1 MKKRK
6 TLSKKIRFDVF
17 KRDSF
22 QCQYC
27 GNSPPSVILEIDHI
41 LPVSKGGDNQ
51 VENLVSS
58 CFDCNRGKSNK
69 NLDEIPSSMVQNVED
84 IKRRRTLLKEP
95 ESQLSALSK
104 HKAKIKRFAAMD
116 IELIESIFI
125 DYYPD
130 SSFTDKS
137 FNSILVQFH
146 PRLDIHTLM
155 DNMMI
160 ACARFNHDPEKTY
173 KYFCG
178 VCWNQIKG
186 RGKLNA

>member
-1 MKKRK
+1 MDKRK
-6 TLSKKIRFDVF
+6 SLSKRIRFDVF

-27 GNSPPSVILEIDHI
+27 GNSPPTVILEIDHI
-41 LPVSKGGDNQ
+41 LPISKGGDNQ

-69 NLDEIPSSMVQNVED
+69 KLDEIPSSMVQNVED
-84 IKRRRTLLKEP
+84 IKRRRSILKEL

-104 HKAKIKRFAAMD
+104 YKAKIKRFAVD
-116 IELIESIFI
+116 DVELIESIFI
-125 DYYPD
+125 DHYPN
-130 SSFTDKS
+130 SSFTEKS
-137 FNSILVQFH
+137 FNSILVQFQ
-146 PRLDIHTLM
+146 PRLDVHTLM

-160 ACARFNHDPEKTY
+160 ACARFNNNPEKTY

-178 VCWNQIKG
+178 ICWKQILG
-186 RGKLNA
+186 REKTIS